1 MTSYVYRSMRDLL
14 REPLLHFLI
23 AGGFLFVAHAW
34 VNQGKENETH
44 IVRIGAGEVNWLK
57 ETWSRQRS
65 RQPDEKELRGLVAS
79 YLKESLLVRE
89 ARELGLEKGDTVVRR
104 RLAQKME
111 FLVQDAASLVEPD
124 EKELHGFYNSKR
136 ALYRSPARISFT
148 QIYFKDKA
156 SALQGLDQLKVQ
168 DASTIGDTS
177 LLARDYVRIDEQAVK
192 NVFGPNFST
201 SAFALDPGQWQ
212 GPLTS
217 GYGFHLV
224 QIKERQEAKPLSFQ
238 EVRKRVLQE
247 AHRIQQDK
255 AKKQYLARLLEKY
268 EIVMDDNVAS
278 LLGPITEALQ

>member
-1 MTSYVYRSMRDLL
+1 MISYVYSTMRDVL

-34 VNQGKENETH
+34 VNQGKDNETH

-65 RQPDEKELRGLVAS
+65 RQPDEQELRHLVAS

-111 FLVQDAASLVEPD
+111 FLVQDAALLAEPD
-124 EKELHGFYNSKR
+124 ETELRDFFNSKR
-136 ALYRSPARISFT
+136 ALYQSPAWISFT

-168 DASTIGDTS
+168 DASAIGNS
-177 LLARDYVRIDEQAVK
+177 SSLARHYVRVDEQAVK
-192 NVFGPNFST
+192 NVFGPNFSS
-201 SAFALDPGQWQ
+201 SAFALDPSQWQ
-212 GPLTS
+212 GPLKS

-224 QIKERQEAKPLSFQ
+224 RIKERQVAKPLPFQ
-238 EVRKRVLQE
+238 EVRERVLEQWQ
-247 AHRIQQDK
+247 RTQQDK

-268 EIVMDDNVAS
+268 EIVMDDSVAS
-278 LLGPITEALQ
+278 LLGPIAEVLQ